1 MKKNIITLTLGLMTV
16 IGAGA
21 QERRNWNFTHGWS
34 DETLA
39 YIEQNITAGGDWTL
53 ESPGNYQIGD
63 REAGPLTVNIDGTA
77 WEIPETQG
85 LQFGATS
92 AKHIVIAYDN
102 QLGYHGKQ
110 FLWINGSKDQD
121 YFTIPKVA
129 GGDKIF
135 IVYESHKTTEE
146 RGVECTTEGIYVDGT
161 TDQTVSKTLAI
172 DTVVY
177 SVPEAYGSAGVD
189 VTFKAT
195 GGYHLYRVCVGQELY
210 DDEPV
215 VEKDKVAYIYDSGF
229 EGYDKAADMPL
240 DLITYELPNR
250 IENMELVEIDAAQA
264 GGSVTKDSLMAFE
277 AVVVSGAIR
286 KDNSMAQTVK
296 EAVAYVPMVNLSPEL
311 YETWGFAKA
320 VQTGMNTLYVDTTA
334 AKSPLFEPSSA
345 STRPYVDE
353 DGNFSMFISGDGAA
367 GYEAPQGSYF
377 ANDSVLAWAGST
389 PVIHVHNMERNAYIM
404 VPYTYPMGEPDE
416 SFIDILPNAI
426 KMVMQTKKA
435 VVKTAKPTVTTTLK
449 KLATEVKFDCST
461 PNTTYR
467 YTTDGSDPATNGTA
481 YTGPFLVTEGG
492 TIVKVVAQGDGY
504 LPSDVVSSD
513 PVEVKDQVATPVIS
527 VAQETGK
534 STVTIECATP
544 GTEIYYNF
552 SGVADQVSAELYLEP
567 IAITEHSTVYAFAI
581 DATGELIQSETAQE
595 AMLISGKE
603 VRKDILSHFDA
614 NEQEWNPNA
623 GSSRGYFYYTEG
635 YRYFTDEVI
644 GQETGKTPDGQRDT
658 VYNVYA
664 TVDSVLTHN
673 TGNGWEARTEGQG
686 IVWERTPSGHI
697 IADGSTYNPA
707 TVADDHGENTN
718 CCVSFDAVKQTA
730 DGRNEPYTASI
741 QSTVRFKGPF
751 DVITYIS
758 NKENSGKAAAELY
771 VSTDTL
777 QADSWQKV
785 GDLQMGDIKR
795 IWKRT
800 LLSYEGTD
808 EVFVKVAS
816 AGGMAAVFDIY
827 VKNHGELSEEYE
839 DMVSGISNAQPDG
852 EIVRTEIY
860 SLSGTRLPAMKRGI
874 NIVKEVYANGTVK
887 ARKVVVR

>member
-39 YIEQNITAGGDWTL
+39 NIEQNITSGGGWTL

-63 REAGPLTVNIDGTA
+63 REAGPLTVNVNGEE
-77 WEIPETQG
+77 WVIPETQG
-85 LQFGATS
+85 LLFGATS

-110 FLWINGSKDQD
+110 FLWINGDRDQE
-121 YFTIPKVA
+121 YFTIPGVA
-129 GGDKIF
+129 AGEKIF
-135 IVYESHKTTEE
+135 VVYESHNKEEE
-146 RGVECTTEGIYVDGT
+146 RGFKTTTDGVFIDGT
-161 TDQTVSKTLAI
+161 TDQTATSTISI
-172 DTVVY
+172 DTAVFCVQEY
-177 SVPEAYGSAGVD
+177 YGVESVD
-189 VTFKAT
+189 VTFQAT
-195 GGYHLYRVCVGQELY
+195 AGIHLYRICVGQELY

-264 GGSVTKDSLMAFE
+264 DGSVTKDSLMAFE
-277 AVVVSGAIR
+277 AVVVSGAMR

-311 YETWGFAKA
+311 YETWGYAKA
-320 VQTGMNTLYVDTTA
+320 VKTGMNTLYVDTTA
-334 AKSPLFEPSSA
+334 AKSTLFEPSSA

-367 GYEAPQGSYF
+367 GYDAPQGSYF

-481 YTGPFLVTEGG
+481 YTGPFLITEAG

-544 GTEIYYNF
+544 GAEIYYNF
-552 SGVADQVSAELYLEP
+552 SGVADPAAAELYLEP
-567 IAITEHSTVYAFAI
+567 ITMTQHSTVYAFA
-581 DATGELIQSETAQE
+581 TNYELVQSEVASCLVTVPGESVRIDTLAYMNSNDE
-595 AMLISGKE
+595 AYPTG
-603 VRKDILSHFDA
+603 DICKAFS
-614 NEQEWNPNA
+614 
-623 GSSRGYFYYTEG
+623 YYTKEQAVDG
-635 YRYFTDEVI
+635 A
-644 GQETGKTPDGQRDT
+644 GQPLYDDLGNPI
-658 VYNVYA
+658 YLPS
-664 TVDSVLTHN
+664 DSVFYLDF
-673 TGNGWEARTEGQG
+673 GNGWAVGSMGQRINNQTTAATAEVG
-686 IVWERTPSGHI
+686 TGVYGPLT
-697 IADGSTYNPA
+697 IADHGATDGAMSFLTTKSDTDPA
-707 TVADDHGENTN
+707 SAWL
-718 CCVSFDAVKQTA
+718 
-730 DGRNEPYTASI
+730 
-741 QSTVRFKGPF
+741 QSTVKLQAPF
-751 DVITYIS
+751 DVVVFMTGQGAYGDS
-758 NKENSGKAAAELY
+758 NSLELL
-771 VSTDTL
+771 VSP
-777 QADSWQKV
+777 DSTQWTSLGMFTTIEMKNIERKV
-785 GDLQMGDIKR
+785 M
-795 IWKRT
+795 
-800 LLSYEGTD
+800 SYEGSDNVYIKLRSVCD
-808 EVFVKVAS
+808 E
-816 AGGMAAVFDIY
+816 GMKSTAIRTMIFDLM
-827 VKNHGELSEEYE
+827 VLNHGELSEEYE

>member
-39 YIEQNITAGGDWTL
+39 NIEQNITAGGGWTL
-53 ESPGNYQIGD
+53 ESPGNYQIGN

-121 YFTIPKVA
+121 YFTTPKVA
-129 GGDKIF
+129 AGEKIF
-135 IVYESHKTTEE
+135 VVYESHNKEEE
-146 RGVECTTEGIYVDGT
+146 RGFKTTTDGVFIDGT
-161 TDQTVSKTLAI
+161 TDQTATSTISI
-172 DTVVY
+172 DTAVFCVQEY
-177 SVPEAYGSAGVD
+177 YGVESVD
-189 VTFKAT
+189 VTFQAT
-195 GGYHLYRVCVGQELY
+195 AGIHPYRICVGQELY

-264 GGSVTKDSLMAFE
+264 DGSVTKDSLMAFE
-277 AVVVSGAIR
+277 AVVVSGAMR

-311 YETWGFAKA
+311 YETWGYAKA
-320 VQTGMNTLYVDTTA
+320 VKTGMNTLYVDTTA
-334 AKSPLFEPSSA
+334 AKSTLFEPSSA

-367 GYEAPQGSYF
+367 GYDAPQGSYF

-481 YTGPFLVTEGG
+481 YTGPFLITEAG

-544 GTEIYYNF
+544 GAEIYYNF
-552 SGVADQVSAELYLEP
+552 SGVADPAAAELYLEP
-567 IAITEHSTVYAFAI
+567 ITMTQHSTVYAFA
-581 DATGELIQSETAQE
+581 TNYELVQSEVASCLVTVPGESVRIDTLAYMNSNDE
-595 AMLISGKE
+595 AYPTG
-603 VRKDILSHFDA
+603 DICKAFS
-614 NEQEWNPNA
+614 
-623 GSSRGYFYYTEG
+623 YYTTEQAVDG
-635 YRYFTDEVI
+635 A
-644 GQETGKTPDGQRDT
+644 GQPLYDDLGNPI
-658 VYNVYA
+658 YLPS
-664 TVDSVLTHN
+664 DSVFYLDF
-673 TGNGWEARTEGQG
+673 GNGWAVGSMGQRINNQTTAATAEVGTGVYGPLTMAPPTARCRSSQQNQ
-686 IVWERTPSGHI
+686 TP
-697 IADGSTYNPA
+697 TRPR
-707 TVADDHGENTN
+707 HG
-718 CCVSFDAVKQTA
+718 C
-730 DGRNEPYTASI
+730 
-741 QSTVRFKGPF
+741 
-751 DVITYIS
+751 
-758 NKENSGKAAAELY
+758 
-771 VSTDTL
+771 
-777 QADSWQKV
+777 
-785 GDLQMGDIKR
+785 
-795 IWKRT
+795 
-800 LLSYEGTD
+800 
-808 EVFVKVAS
+808 
-816 AGGMAAVFDIY
+816 
-827 VKNHGELSEEYE
+827 
-839 DMVSGISNAQPDG
+839 
-852 EIVRTEIY
+852 
-860 SLSGTRLPAMKRGI
+860 
-874 NIVKEVYANGTVK
+874 K
-887 ARKVVVR
+887 ARLSCRLRSTWLSS

>member
-1 MKKNIITLTLGLMTV
+1 MKRNIITLTLCLLTA
-16 IGAGA
+16 IGAWA
-21 QERRNWNFTHGWS
+21 QGSSNWNFTHGWS

-39 YIEQNITAGGDWTL
+39 NIEQNITSGGDWTL
-53 ESPGNYQIGD
+53 ESPGNYQIGN
-63 REAGPLTVNIDGTA
+63 REAGPLTVNVNGEE
-77 WEIPETQG
+77 WVIPETQG
-85 LQFGATS
+85 LLFGATS

-102 QLGYHGKQ
+102 QLGYNGKQ

-129 GGDKIF
+129 AGEKIF
-135 IVYESHKTTEE
+135 VVYESHNKEEE
-146 RGVECTTEGIYVDGT
+146 RGFKTTTDGVFIDGT
-161 TDQTVSKTLAI
+161 TDQTATSTIGI
-172 DTVVY
+172 DTAVFYVQEY
-177 SVPEAYGSAGVD
+177 YGVESVD
-189 VTFKAT
+189 VTFQAT
-195 GGYHLYRVCVGQELY
+195 AGIHLYRICVGQELY

-264 GGSVTKDSLMAFE
+264 DGSVTKDSLMAFE
-277 AVVVSGAIR
+277 AVVVSGAMR

-311 YETWGFAKA
+311 YETWGYAKA
-320 VQTGMNTLYVDTTA
+320 VKTGMNTLYVDTTA
-334 AKSPLFEPSSA
+334 AKSTLFEPSSA

-367 GYEAPQGSYF
+367 GYDAPQGSYF

-481 YTGPFLVTEGG
+481 YTGPFLITEAG

-544 GTEIYYNF
+544 GAEIYYNF
-552 SGVADQVSAELYLEP
+552 SGVADPAAAELYLEP
-567 IAITEHSTVYAFAI
+567 ITMTQHSTVYAFAI

-603 VRKDILSHFDA
+603 VRKDILSHFEA

-707 TVADDHGENTN
+707 TVVDDHGENTN

-758 NKENSGKAAAELY
+758 NKENSG
-771 VSTDTL
+771 
-777 QADSWQKV
+777 
-785 GDLQMGDIKR
+785 
-795 IWKRT
+795 
-800 LLSYEGTD
+800 
-808 EVFVKVAS
+808 
-816 AGGMAAVFDIY
+816 
-827 VKNHGELSEEYE
+827 
-839 DMVSGISNAQPDG
+839 
-852 EIVRTEIY
+852 
-860 SLSGTRLPAMKRGI
+860 
-874 NIVKEVYANGTVK
+874 
-887 ARKVVVR
+887 

>member
-39 YIEQNITAGGDWTL
+39 NIEQNITAGGGWTL
-53 ESPGNYQIGD
+53 ESPGNYQIGN

-129 GGDKIF
+129 AGEKIF
-135 IVYESHKTTEE
+135 VVYESHNKEEE
-146 RGVECTTEGIYVDGT
+146 RGFKTTTDGVFIDGT
-161 TDQTVSKTLAI
+161 TDQTATSTISI
-172 DTVVY
+172 DTAVFCVQEY
-177 SVPEAYGSAGVD
+177 YGVESVD
-189 VTFKAT
+189 VTFQAT
-195 GGYHLYRVCVGQELY
+195 AGIHLYRICVGQELY

-264 GGSVTKDSLMAFE
+264 DGSVTKDSLMAFE
-277 AVVVSGAIR
+277 AVVVSGAMR

-311 YETWGFAKA
+311 YETWGYAKA
-320 VQTGMNTLYVDTTA
+320 VKTGMNTLYVDTTA
-334 AKSPLFEPSSA
+334 AKSTLFEPSSA

-367 GYEAPQGSYF
+367 GYDAPQGSYF

-481 YTGPFLVTEGG
+481 YTGPFLITEAG

-544 GTEIYYNF
+544 GAEIYYNF
-552 SGVADQVSAELYLEP
+552 SGVADPAAAELYLEP
-567 IAITEHSTVYAFAI
+567 ITMTQHSTVYAFA
-581 DATGELIQSETAQE
+581 TNYELVQSEVASCLVTVPGESVRIDTLAYMNSNDE
-595 AMLISGKE
+595 AYPTG
-603 VRKDILSHFDA
+603 DICKAFS
-614 NEQEWNPNA
+614 
-623 GSSRGYFYYTEG
+623 YYTTEQAVDG
-635 YRYFTDEVI
+635 A
-644 GQETGKTPDGQRDT
+644 GQPLYDDLGNPI
-658 VYNVYA
+658 YLPS
-664 TVDSVLTHN
+664 DSVFYLDF
-673 TGNGWEARTEGQG
+673 GNGWAVGSMGQRINNQTTAATAEVG
-686 IVWERTPSGHI
+686 TGVYGPLT
-697 IADGSTYNPA
+697 IADHGATDGAMSFLTTKSDTDPA
-707 TVADDHGENTN
+707 SAWL
-718 CCVSFDAVKQTA
+718 
-730 DGRNEPYTASI
+730 
-741 QSTVRFKGPF
+741 QSTVKLQAPF
-751 DVITYIS
+751 DVVVLMTGQGAYGDS
-758 NKENSGKAAAELY
+758 NSLELL
-771 VSTDTL
+771 VSP
-777 QADSWQKV
+777 DSTQWTSLGMFTTIEMKNIERKV
-785 GDLQMGDIKR
+785 M
-795 IWKRT
+795 
-800 LLSYEGTD
+800 SYEGSDNVYIKLRSVCD
-808 EVFVKVAS
+808 E
-816 AGGMAAVFDIY
+816 GMKSTAIRTMIFDLM
-827 VKNHGELSEEYE
+827 VLNHGKLSEEYE

>member
-195 GGYHLYRVCVGQELY
+195 AGYHLYRVCVGQELY

-264 GGSVTKDSLMAFE
+264 DGSVTKDSLMAFE
-277 AVVVSGAIR
+277 AVVVSGAMR

-311 YETWGFAKA
+311 YETWGYAKA
-320 VQTGMNTLYVDTTA
+320 VKTGMNTLYVDTTA
-334 AKSPLFEPSSA
+334 AKSTLFEPSSA

-367 GYEAPQGSYF
+367 GYEAPQGSYL

-481 YTGPFLVTEGG
+481 YTGPFLVTEAG

-544 GTEIYYNF
+544 GAEIYYNF
-552 SGVADQVSAELYLEP
+552 SGVADPAAAELYLEP
-567 IAITEHSTVYAFAI
+567 ITMTQHSTVYAFA
-581 DATGELIQSETAQE
+581 TNYELVQSEVASCLVTVPGESVRIDTLAYMNSNDE
-595 AMLISGKE
+595 AYPTG
-603 VRKDILSHFDA
+603 DICKAFS
-614 NEQEWNPNA
+614 
-623 GSSRGYFYYTEG
+623 YYTTEQAVDG
-635 YRYFTDEVI
+635 A
-644 GQETGKTPDGQRDT
+644 GQPLYDDLGNPI
-658 VYNVYA
+658 YLPS
-664 TVDSVLTHN
+664 DSVFYLDF
-673 TGNGWEARTEGQG
+673 GNGWAVGSMGQRINNQTTAATAEVG
-686 IVWERTPSGHI
+686 TGVYGPLT
-697 IADGSTYNPA
+697 IADHGATDGAMSFLTTKSDTDPA
-707 TVADDHGENTN
+707 SAWL
-718 CCVSFDAVKQTA
+718 
-730 DGRNEPYTASI
+730 
-741 QSTVRFKGPF
+741 QSTVKLQAPF
-751 DVITYIS
+751 DVVVFMTGQGAYGDS
-758 NKENSGKAAAELY
+758 NTLELL
-771 VSTDTL
+771 VSP
-777 QADSWQKV
+777 DSTQWTSLGMFTTIEMKNIERKV
-785 GDLQMGDIKR
+785 M
-795 IWKRT
+795 
-800 LLSYEGTD
+800 SYEGSDNVYIKLRSVCD
-808 EVFVKVAS
+808 E
-816 AGGMAAVFDIY
+816 GMKSTAIRTMIFDLM
-827 VKNHGELSEEYE
+827 VLNHGELSEEYE

>member
-85 LQFGATS
+85 LIFGATD
-92 AKHIVIAYDN
+92 AKHIIVAYDN
-102 QLGYHGKQ
+102 QNGYHGKQ

-129 GGDKIF
+129 GGEKIF

-264 GGSVTKDSLMAFE
+264 GGNVTKDSLMAFE
-277 AVVVSGAIR
+277 AVVVSGAMR

-311 YETWGFAKA
+311 YETWGYAKA

-334 AKSPLFEPSSA
+334 AKSTLFEPSSA

-481 YTGPFLVTEGG
+481 YTGPFLVTEAG

-544 GTEIYYNF
+544 GAEIYYNF
-552 SGVADQVSAELYLEP
+552 SGVADPAAAELYLEP
-567 IAITEHSTVYAFAI
+567 ITMTQHSTVYAFA
-581 DATGELIQSETAQE
+581 TNYELVQSEVASCLVTVPGESVRIDTLAYMNSNDE
-595 AMLISGKE
+595 AYPTG
-603 VRKDILSHFDA
+603 DICKAFS
-614 NEQEWNPNA
+614 
-623 GSSRGYFYYTEG
+623 YYTTEQAVDG
-635 YRYFTDEVI
+635 A
-644 GQETGKTPDGQRDT
+644 GQPLYDDLGNPI
-658 VYNVYA
+658 YLPS
-664 TVDSVLTHN
+664 DSVFYQDF
-673 TGNGWEARTEGQG
+673 GNGWAVGSMGQRINNQTTAATAEIG
-686 IVWERTPSGHI
+686 TGVYGPLT
-697 IADGSTYNPA
+697 IADHGATDGAMSFLKTNSDTDPA
-707 TVADDHGENTN
+707 SAWL
-718 CCVSFDAVKQTA
+718 
-730 DGRNEPYTASI
+730 
-741 QSTVRFKGPF
+741 QSTVKLQAPF
-751 DVITYIS
+751 DVVVFMTGQGAYGDS
-758 NKENSGKAAAELY
+758 NSLELL
-771 VSTDTL
+771 VSP
-777 QADSWQKV
+777 DSMQWTSLGMFTTIEMKNIERKV
-785 GDLQMGDIKR
+785 M
-795 IWKRT
+795 
-800 LLSYEGTD
+800 SYEGSDNVYIKLRSVCD
-808 EVFVKVAS
+808 E
-816 AGGMAAVFDIY
+816 GMKSTAIRTMIFDLM
-827 VKNHGELSEEYE
+827 VLNHGELSEEYE
-839 DMVSGISNAQPDG
+839 DYADGIETVMPNHG
-852 EIVRTEIY
+852 EPVRTEVY
-860 SLSGTRLPAMKRGI
+860 SIGGTRLPNMQRGI
-874 NIVKEVYANGTVK
+874 NIVKEIYADGSVK
-887 ARKVVVR
+887 ARKVVVK

>member
-39 YIEQNITAGGDWTL
+39 NIEQNITSGGDWTL
-53 ESPGNYQIGD
+53 ESPGNYQIGN

-129 GGDKIF
+129 AGEKIF
-135 IVYESHKTTEE
+135 VVYESHNKEEE
-146 RGVECTTEGIYVDGT
+146 RGFKTTTDGVFIDGT
-161 TDQTVSKTLAI
+161 TDQTATSTISI
-172 DTVVY
+172 DTAVFCVQEY
-177 SVPEAYGSAGVD
+177 YGVESVD
-189 VTFKAT
+189 VTFQAT
-195 GGYHLYRVCVGQELY
+195 AGIHLYRICVGQELY

-264 GGSVTKDSLMAFE
+264 DRSVTKDSPMAFE
-277 AVVVSGAIR
+277 AVVVSGAMR

-311 YETWGFAKA
+311 YETWGYAKA
-320 VQTGMNTLYVDTTA
+320 VKTGMNTLYVDTTA
-334 AKSPLFEPSSA
+334 AKSTLFEPSSA

-367 GYEAPQGSYF
+367 GYDAPQGSYF

-461 PNTTYR
+461 PNTTYK

-481 YTGPFLVTEGG
+481 YTGPFLITEAG

-544 GTEIYYNF
+544 GAEIYYNF
-552 SGVADQVSAELYLEP
+552 SGVADPAAAELYLEP
-567 IAITEHSTVYAFAI
+567 ITMTQHSTVYAFA
-581 DATGELIQSETAQE
+581 TNYELVQSEVASCLVTVPGESVRIDTLAYMNSNDE
-595 AMLISGKE
+595 AYPTG
-603 VRKDILSHFDA
+603 DICKAFS
-614 NEQEWNPNA
+614 
-623 GSSRGYFYYTEG
+623 YYT
-635 YRYFTDEVI
+635 DEQAVDGA
-644 GQETGKTPDGQRDT
+644 GQPLYDDLGNPI
-658 VYNVYA
+658 YLPS
-664 TVDSVLTHN
+664 DSVFYLDF
-673 TGNGWEARTEGQG
+673 GNGWAVGSMGQRINNQTTAATAEVG
-686 IVWERTPSGHI
+686 TGVYGPLT
-697 IADGSTYNPA
+697 IADHGATDGAMSFLTTKSDTDPA
-707 TVADDHGENTN
+707 SAWL
-718 CCVSFDAVKQTA
+718 
-730 DGRNEPYTASI
+730 
-741 QSTVRFKGPF
+741 QSTVKLQAPF
-751 DVITYIS
+751 DVVVFMTGQGAYGDS
-758 NKENSGKAAAELY
+758 NSLELL
-771 VSTDTL
+771 VSP
-777 QADSWQKV
+777 DSTQWTSLGMFTTIEMKNIERKV
-785 GDLQMGDIKR
+785 M
-795 IWKRT
+795 
-800 LLSYEGTD
+800 SYEGSDYVYIKLRSVCD
-808 EVFVKVAS
+808 E
-816 AGGMAAVFDIY
+816 GMKSTAIRTMIFDLM
-827 VKNHGELSEEYE
+827 VLNHGKLSEEYE

>member
-85 LQFGATS
+85 LQFGATD
-92 AKHIVIAYDN
+92 AKHIIVAYDN
-102 QLGYHGKQ
+102 QNGYHGKQ

-146 RGVECTTEGIYVDGT
+146 RGVECTTEGIYVDGA

-264 GGSVTKDSLMAFE
+264 DGSVTKDSLMAFE
-277 AVVVSGAIR
+277 AVVVSGAMR
-286 KDNSMAQTVK
+286 KDNSMAQTMK

-311 YETWGFAKA
+311 YETWGYAMA

-334 AKSPLFEPSSA
+334 AKSTLFEPSSA

-404 VPYTYPMGEPDE
+404 VPYTYPMGEPNE

-481 YTGPFLVTEGG
+481 YTGPFLVTEAG

-552 SGVADQVSAELYLEP
+552 SGVADLAAAELYLEP
-567 IAITEHSTVYAFAI
+567 ITMTQHSTVYAFA
-581 DATGELIQSETAQE
+581 TNYELVQSEVASCLVTVPGESVRIDTLAYMNSNDE
-595 AMLISGKE
+595 AYPTG
-603 VRKDILSHFDA
+603 DICKAFS
-614 NEQEWNPNA
+614 
-623 GSSRGYFYYTEG
+623 YYTTEQAVDG
-635 YRYFTDEVI
+635 A
-644 GQETGKTPDGQRDT
+644 GQPLYDDLGNPI
-658 VYNVYA
+658 YLPS
-664 TVDSVLTHN
+664 DSVFYQDF
-673 TGNGWEARTEGQG
+673 GNGWAVGSMGQRINNQTTAATTEVGTG
-686 IVWERTPSGHI
+686 VYGPLT
-697 IADGSTYNPA
+697 IADHGATDGAMSFLKTNSDTDPA
-707 TVADDHGENTN
+707 SAWL
-718 CCVSFDAVKQTA
+718 
-730 DGRNEPYTASI
+730 
-741 QSTVRFKGPF
+741 QSTVKLQAPF
-751 DVITYIS
+751 DVVVFMTGQGAYGDS
-758 NKENSGKAAAELY
+758 NSLELL
-771 VSTDTL
+771 VSP
-777 QADSWQKV
+777 DSMLWTSLGMFTTIEMKNIERKV
-785 GDLQMGDIKR
+785 M
-795 IWKRT
+795 
-800 LLSYEGTD
+800 SYEGSDNVYIKLRSVCD
-808 EVFVKVAS
+808 E
-816 AGGMAAVFDIY
+816 GMKSTAIRTMIFDLM
-827 VKNHGELSEEYE
+827 VLNHGELSEEYE
-839 DMVSGISNAQPDG
+839 DYADGIETVMPNHG
-852 EIVRTEIY
+852 EPVRTEVY
-860 SLSGTRLPAMKRGI
+860 SIGGTRLPNMQRGI
-874 NIVKEVYANGTVK
+874 NIVKEIYADGSVK
-887 ARKVVVR
+887 ARKVVVK

>member
-39 YIEQNITAGGDWTL
+39 NIEQNITAGGGWTL
-53 ESPGNYQIGD
+53 ESPGNYQIGN

-129 GGDKIF
+129 AGEKIF
-135 IVYESHKTTEE
+135 VVYESHNKEEE
-146 RGVECTTEGIYVDGT
+146 RGFKTTTDGVFIDGT
-161 TDQTVSKTLAI
+161 TDQTATSTISI
-172 DTVVY
+172 DTAVFCVQEY
-177 SVPEAYGSAGVD
+177 YGVESVD
-189 VTFKAT
+189 VTFQAT
-195 GGYHLYRVCVGQELY
+195 AGIHLYRICVGQELY

-215 VEKDKVAYIYDSGF
+215 VEKYKVAYIYDSGF

-264 GGSVTKDSLMAFE
+264 DGSVTKDSLMAFE
-277 AVVVSGAIR
+277 AVVVSGAMR

-311 YETWGFAKA
+311 YETWGYAKA
-320 VQTGMNTLYVDTTA
+320 VKTGMNTLYVDTTA
-334 AKSPLFEPSSA
+334 AKSTLFEPSSA

-367 GYEAPQGSYF
+367 GYDAPQGSYF

-461 PNTTYR
+461 PNTTYK

-481 YTGPFLVTEGG
+481 YTGPFLITKAG

-544 GTEIYYNF
+544 GAEIYYNF
-552 SGVADQVSAELYLEP
+552 SGVADPAAAELYLEP
-567 IAITEHSTVYAFAI
+567 ITMTQHSTVYAFA
-581 DATGELIQSETAQE
+581 TNYELVQSEVASCLVTVPGESVRIDTLAYMNSNDE
-595 AMLISGKE
+595 AYPTG
-603 VRKDILSHFDA
+603 DICKAFS
-614 NEQEWNPNA
+614 
-623 GSSRGYFYYTEG
+623 YYTTEQAVDG
-635 YRYFTDEVI
+635 A
-644 GQETGKTPDGQRDT
+644 GQPLYDDLGNPI
-658 VYNVYA
+658 YLPS
-664 TVDSVLTHN
+664 DSVFYLDF
-673 TGNGWEARTEGQG
+673 GNGWAVGSMGQRINNQTTAATAEVG
-686 IVWERTPSGHI
+686 TGVYGPLT
-697 IADGSTYNPA
+697 IADHGATDGAMSFLTTKSDTDPA
-707 TVADDHGENTN
+707 SAWL
-718 CCVSFDAVKQTA
+718 
-730 DGRNEPYTASI
+730 
-741 QSTVRFKGPF
+741 QSTVKLQAPF
-751 DVITYIS
+751 DVVVFMTGQGAYGDS
-758 NKENSGKAAAELY
+758 NSLELL
-771 VSTDTL
+771 VSP
-777 QADSWQKV
+777 DSTQWTSLGMFTTIEMKNIERKV
-785 GDLQMGDIKR
+785 M
-795 IWKRT
+795 
-800 LLSYEGTD
+800 SYEGSDNVYIKLRSVCD
-808 EVFVKVAS
+808 E
-816 AGGMAAVFDIY
+816 GMKSTAIRTMIFDLM
-827 VKNHGELSEEYE
+827 VLNHGKLSEEYE

>member
-39 YIEQNITAGGDWTL
+39 NIEQNITSGGDWTL
-53 ESPGNYQIGD
+53 ESPGNYQIGN

-85 LQFGATS
+85 LLFGATS

-129 GGDKIF
+129 AGEKIF
-135 IVYESHKTTEE
+135 VVYESHNKEEE
-146 RGVECTTEGIYVDGT
+146 RGFKATTDGVFIDGT
-161 TDQTVSKTLAI
+161 TDQTATSTISI
-172 DTVVY
+172 DTAVFCVQEY
-177 SVPEAYGSAGVD
+177 YGVESVD
-189 VTFKAT
+189 VTFQAT
-195 GGYHLYRVCVGQELY
+195 AGIHLYRICVGQELY

-264 GGSVTKDSLMAFE
+264 DGSVTKDSLMAFE
-277 AVVVSGAIR
+277 AVVVSGAMR

-311 YETWGFAKA
+311 YETWGYAKA
-320 VQTGMNTLYVDTTA
+320 VKTGMNTLYVDTTA
-334 AKSPLFEPSSA
+334 AKSTLFEPSSA

-367 GYEAPQGSYF
+367 GYDAPQGSYF

-481 YTGPFLVTEGG
+481 YTGPFLITEAG

-544 GTEIYYNF
+544 GAEIYYNF
-552 SGVADQVSAELYLEP
+552 SGVADPAAAELYLEP
-567 IAITEHSTVYAFAI
+567 ITMTQHSTVYAFA
-581 DATGELIQSETAQE
+581 TNYELVQSEVASCLVTVPGESVRIDTLAYMNSNDE
-595 AMLISGKE
+595 AYPTG
-603 VRKDILSHFDA
+603 DICKAFS
-614 NEQEWNPNA
+614 
-623 GSSRGYFYYTEG
+623 YYTTEQAVDG
-635 YRYFTDEVI
+635 A
-644 GQETGKTPDGQRDT
+644 GQPLYDDLGNPI
-658 VYNVYA
+658 YLPS
-664 TVDSVLTHN
+664 DSVFYLDF
-673 TGNGWEARTEGQG
+673 GNGWAVGSMGQRINNQTTAATAEVG
-686 IVWERTPSGHI
+686 TGVYGPLT
-697 IADGSTYNPA
+697 IADHGATDGAMSFLTTKSDTDPA
-707 TVADDHGENTN
+707 SAWL
-718 CCVSFDAVKQTA
+718 
-730 DGRNEPYTASI
+730 
-741 QSTVRFKGPF
+741 QSTVKLQAPF
-751 DVITYIS
+751 DVVVFMTGQGAYGDS
-758 NKENSGKAAAELY
+758 NSLELL
-771 VSTDTL
+771 VSP
-777 QADSWQKV
+777 DSTQWTSLGMFTTIEMKNIERKV
-785 GDLQMGDIKR
+785 M
-795 IWKRT
+795 
-800 LLSYEGTD
+800 SYEGSDNVYIKLRSVCD
-808 EVFVKVAS
+808 E
-816 AGGMAAVFDIY
+816 GMKSTAIRTMIFDLM
-827 VKNHGELSEEYE
+827 VLNHGKLSEEYE

>member
-1 MKKNIITLTLGLMTV
+1 MKRNIITLTLCLLTS
-16 IGAGA
+16 IGAWA
-21 QERRNWNFTHGWS
+21 QGSSNWNFTHGWS

-39 YIEQNITAGGDWTL
+39 NIEQNITAGGGWTL
-53 ESPGNYQIGD
+53 ESPGKYQIGD
-63 REAGPLTVNIDGTA
+63 REAGPLTVNVNGEE
-77 WEIPETQG
+77 WVIPETQG
-85 LQFGATS
+85 LLFGATS

-110 FLWINGSKDQD
+110 FLWINGDRDQE
-121 YFTIPKVA
+121 YFTIPGVA
-129 GGDKIF
+129 AGEKIF
-135 IVYESHKTTEE
+135 VVYESHNKEEE
-146 RGVECTTEGIYVDGT
+146 RGFKTTTDGVFIDGT
-161 TDQTVSKTLAI
+161 TDQTATSTISI
-172 DTVVY
+172 DTAVFCVQEY
-177 SVPEAYGSAGVD
+177 YGVESVD
-189 VTFKAT
+189 VTFQAT
-195 GGYHLYRVCVGQELY
+195 AGIHLYRICVGQELY

-264 GGSVTKDSLMAFE
+264 DGSVTKDSLMAFE
-277 AVVVSGAIR
+277 AVVVSGAMR

-311 YETWGFAKA
+311 YETWGYAKA
-320 VQTGMNTLYVDTTA
+320 VKTGMNTLYVDTTA
-334 AKSPLFEPSSA
+334 AKSTLFEPSSA

-367 GYEAPQGSYF
+367 GYDAPQGSYF

-481 YTGPFLVTEGG
+481 YTGPFLITEAG

-534 STVTIECATP
+534 STVTIECATT
-544 GTEIYYNF
+544 GAEIYYNF
-552 SGVADQVSAELYLEP
+552 SGVADPAAAELYLEP
-567 IAITEHSTVYAFAI
+567 ITMTQHSTVYAFAI

-664 TVDSVLTHN
+664 TVDSVL
-673 TGNGWEARTEGQG
+673 
-686 IVWERTPSGHI
+686 
-697 IADGSTYNPA
+697 
-707 TVADDHGENTN
+707 
-718 CCVSFDAVKQTA
+718 
-730 DGRNEPYTASI
+730 
-741 QSTVRFKGPF
+741 
-751 DVITYIS
+751 
-758 NKENSGKAAAELY
+758 
-771 VSTDTL
+771 
-777 QADSWQKV
+777 
-785 GDLQMGDIKR
+785 
-795 IWKRT
+795 
-800 LLSYEGTD
+800 
-808 EVFVKVAS
+808 
-816 AGGMAAVFDIY
+816 
-827 VKNHGELSEEYE
+827 
-839 DMVSGISNAQPDG
+839 
-852 EIVRTEIY
+852 
-860 SLSGTRLPAMKRGI
+860 
-874 NIVKEVYANGTVK
+874 
-887 ARKVVVR
+887 

>member
-39 YIEQNITAGGDWTL
+39 NIEQNITSGGDWTL
-53 ESPGNYQIGD
+53 ESPGNYQIGN

-129 GGDKIF
+129 AGEKIF
-135 IVYESHKTTEE
+135 VVYESHNKEEE
-146 RGVECTTEGIYVDGT
+146 RGFKTTTDGVFIDGT
-161 TDQTVSKTLAI
+161 TDQTATSTISI
-172 DTVVY
+172 DTAVFCVQEY
-177 SVPEAYGSAGVD
+177 YGVESVD
-189 VTFKAT
+189 VTFQAT
-195 GGYHLYRVCVGQELY
+195 AGIHLYRICVGQELY

-264 GGSVTKDSLMAFE
+264 DGSVTKDSLMAFE
-277 AVVVSGAIR
+277 AVVVSGAMR

-311 YETWGFAKA
+311 YDTWGYAMA

-334 AKSPLFEPSSA
+334 AKSTLFEPSSA

-367 GYEAPQGSYF
+367 GYDAPQGSYF

-435 VVKTAKPTVTTTLK
+435 VVKTAKPTVTTTMK

-481 YTGPFLVTEGG
+481 YTGPFLVTEAG

-544 GTEIYYNF
+544 GAEIYYNF
-552 SGVADQVSAELYLEP
+552 SGVADPAAAVLYLEP
-567 IAITEHSTVYAFAI
+567 ITMTQHSTVYAFA
-581 DATGELIQSETAQE
+581 TNYELVQSEVASCLVTVPGESVRIDTLAYMNSNDE
-595 AMLISGKE
+595 AYPTG
-603 VRKDILSHFDA
+603 DICKAFS
-614 NEQEWNPNA
+614 
-623 GSSRGYFYYTEG
+623 YYTTEQAVDG
-635 YRYFTDEVI
+635 A
-644 GQETGKTPDGQRDT
+644 GQPLYDDLGNPI
-658 VYNVYA
+658 YLPS
-664 TVDSVLTHN
+664 DSVFYQDF
-673 TGNGWEARTEGQG
+673 GNGWAVGSMGQRINNQTTAATAEVG
-686 IVWERTPSGHI
+686 TGVYGPLT
-697 IADGSTYNPA
+697 IADHGATDGAMSFLKTNSDTDPA
-707 TVADDHGENTN
+707 SAWL
-718 CCVSFDAVKQTA
+718 
-730 DGRNEPYTASI
+730 
-741 QSTVRFKGPF
+741 QSTVKLQAPF
-751 DVITYIS
+751 DVVVFMTGQGAYGDS
-758 NKENSGKAAAELY
+758 NSLELL
-771 VSTDTL
+771 VSP
-777 QADSWQKV
+777 DSMQWTSLGMFTTIEMKNIERKV
-785 GDLQMGDIKR
+785 M
-795 IWKRT
+795 
-800 LLSYEGTD
+800 SYEGSDNVYIKLRSVCD
-808 EVFVKVAS
+808 E
-816 AGGMAAVFDIY
+816 GMKSTAIRTMIFDLM
-827 VKNHGELSEEYE
+827 VLNHGKLSEEYE

-887 ARKVVVR
+887 AHKVVVR

>member
-39 YIEQNITAGGDWTL
+39 NIEQNITAGGGWTL
-53 ESPGNYQIGD
+53 ESPGNYQIGN

-129 GGDKIF
+129 AGEKIF
-135 IVYESHKTTEE
+135 VVYESHNKEEE
-146 RGVECTTEGIYVDGT
+146 RGFKTTTDGVFIDGT
-161 TDQTVSKTLAI
+161 TDQTATSTISI
-172 DTVVY
+172 DTAVFCVQEY
-177 SVPEAYGSAGVD
+177 YGVESVD
-189 VTFKAT
+189 VTFQAT
-195 GGYHLYRVCVGQELY
+195 AGIHLYRICVGQELY

-264 GGSVTKDSLMAFE
+264 DGSVTKDSLMAFE
-277 AVVVSGAIR
+277 AVVVSGAMR

-311 YETWGFAKA
+311 YETWGYAKA
-320 VQTGMNTLYVDTTA
+320 VKTGMNTLYVDTTA
-334 AKSPLFEPSSA
+334 AKSTLFEPSSA

-367 GYEAPQGSYF
+367 GYDAPQGSYF

-481 YTGPFLVTEGG
+481 YTGPFLITEAG

-544 GTEIYYNF
+544 GAEIYYNF
-552 SGVADQVSAELYLEP
+552 SGVADPAAAELYLEP
-567 IAITEHSTVYAFAI
+567 ITMTQHSTVYAFA
-581 DATGELIQSETAQE
+581 TNYELVQSEVASCLVTVPGESVRIDTLAYMNSNDE
-595 AMLISGKE
+595 AYPTG
-603 VRKDILSHFDA
+603 DICKAFS
-614 NEQEWNPNA
+614 
-623 GSSRGYFYYTEG
+623 YYTTEQAVDG
-635 YRYFTDEVI
+635 A
-644 GQETGKTPDGQRDT
+644 GQPLYDDLGNPI
-658 VYNVYA
+658 YLPS
-664 TVDSVLTHN
+664 DSVFYLDF
-673 TGNGWEARTEGQG
+673 GNGWAVGSMGQRINNQTTAATTEVGTG
-686 IVWERTPSGHI
+686 VYGPLT
-697 IADGSTYNPA
+697 IADHGATDGAMSFLTTKSDTDPA
-707 TVADDHGENTN
+707 SAWL
-718 CCVSFDAVKQTA
+718 
-730 DGRNEPYTASI
+730 
-741 QSTVRFKGPF
+741 QSTVKLQAPF
-751 DVITYIS
+751 DVVVFMTGQGAYGDS
-758 NKENSGKAAAELY
+758 NSLELL
-771 VSTDTL
+771 VSP
-777 QADSWQKV
+777 DSTQWTSLGMFTTIEMKNIERKV
-785 GDLQMGDIKR
+785 M
-795 IWKRT
+795 
-800 LLSYEGTD
+800 SYEGSDNVYIKLRSVCD
-808 EVFVKVAS
+808 E
-816 AGGMAAVFDIY
+816 GMKSTAIRTMIFDLM
-827 VKNHGELSEEYE
+827 VLNHGKLSEEYE

>member
-85 LQFGATS
+85 LIFGATD
-92 AKHIVIAYDN
+92 AKHIIVAYDN
-102 QLGYHGKQ
+102 QNGYHGKQ

-277 AVVVSGAIR
+277 AVVVSGAMR

-311 YETWGFAKA
+311 YDTWGFAKA

-334 AKSPLFEPSSA
+334 AKSTLFEPSSA

-353 DGNFSMFISGDGAA
+353 DGNFSMFISGDGAD

-481 YTGPFLVTEGG
+481 YTGPFLVTEAG

-544 GTEIYYNF
+544 GAEIYYNF
-552 SGVADQVSAELYLEP
+552 SGVADPAAAELYLEP
-567 IAITEHSTVYAFAI
+567 ITMTQHSTVYAFA
-581 DATGELIQSETAQE
+581 TNYELVQSEVASCLVTVPGESVRIDTLAYMNSNDE
-595 AMLISGKE
+595 AYPTG
-603 VRKDILSHFDA
+603 DICKAFS
-614 NEQEWNPNA
+614 
-623 GSSRGYFYYTEG
+623 YYTTEQAVDG
-635 YRYFTDEVI
+635 A
-644 GQETGKTPDGQRDT
+644 GQPLYDDLGNPI
-658 VYNVYA
+658 YLPS
-664 TVDSVLTHN
+664 DSVFYKDF
-673 TGNGWEARTEGQG
+673 GNGWAVGSMGQRINNQTTAATAEVG
-686 IVWERTPSGHI
+686 TGVYGPLT
-697 IADGSTYNPA
+697 IADHGATDGAMSFLKTNSDTDPA
-707 TVADDHGENTN
+707 SAWL
-718 CCVSFDAVKQTA
+718 
-730 DGRNEPYTASI
+730 
-741 QSTVRFKGPF
+741 QSTVKLQAPF
-751 DVITYIS
+751 DVVVFMTGQGAYGDS
-758 NKENSGKAAAELY
+758 NSLELL
-771 VSTDTL
+771 VSP
-777 QADSWQKV
+777 DSMQWTSLGMFTTIEMKNIERKV
-785 GDLQMGDIKR
+785 M
-795 IWKRT
+795 
-800 LLSYEGTD
+800 SYEGSDNVYIKLRSVCD
-808 EVFVKVAS
+808 E
-816 AGGMAAVFDIY
+816 GMKSTAIRTMIFDLM
-827 VKNHGELSEEYE
+827 VLNHGELSEEYE
-839 DMVSGISNAQPDG
+839 DYADGIETVMPNHG
-852 EIVRTEIY
+852 EPVRTEVY
-860 SLSGTRLPAMKRGI
+860 SIGGTRLPNMQRGI
-874 NIVKEVYANGTVK
+874 NIVKEIYADGSVK
-887 ARKVVVR
+887 ARKVVVK

>member
-39 YIEQNITAGGDWTL
+39 NIEQNITSGGDWTL
-53 ESPGNYQIGD
+53 ESPGNYQIGN

-129 GGDKIF
+129 AGEKIF
-135 IVYESHKTTEE
+135 VVYESHNKEEE
-146 RGVECTTEGIYVDGT
+146 RGFKTTTDGVFIDGT
-161 TDQTVSKTLAI
+161 TDQTATSTISI
-172 DTVVY
+172 DTAVFCVQEY
-177 SVPEAYGSAGVD
+177 YGVESVD
-189 VTFKAT
+189 VTFQAT
-195 GGYHLYRVCVGQELY
+195 AGIHLYRICVGQELY

-264 GGSVTKDSLMAFE
+264 DGSVTKDSLMAFE
-277 AVVVSGAIR
+277 AVVVSGAMR

-311 YETWGFAKA
+311 YETWGYAKA
-320 VQTGMNTLYVDTTA
+320 VKTGMNTLYVDTTA
-334 AKSPLFEPSSA
+334 AKSTLFEPSSA

-367 GYEAPQGSYF
+367 GYDAPQGSYF

-481 YTGPFLVTEGG
+481 YTGPFLITEAG

-544 GTEIYYNF
+544 GAEIYYNF
-552 SGVADQVSAELYLEP
+552 SGVADPAAAELYLEP
-567 IAITEHSTVYAFAI
+567 ITMTQHSTVYAFA
-581 DATGELIQSETAQE
+581 TNYELVQSEVASCLVTVPGESVRIDTLAYMNSNDE
-595 AMLISGKE
+595 AYPTG
-603 VRKDILSHFDA
+603 DICKAFS
-614 NEQEWNPNA
+614 
-623 GSSRGYFYYTEG
+623 YYTTEQAVDG
-635 YRYFTDEVI
+635 A
-644 GQETGKTPDGQRDT
+644 GQPLYDDLGNPI
-658 VYNVYA
+658 YLPS
-664 TVDSVLTHN
+664 DSVFYLDF
-673 TGNGWEARTEGQG
+673 GNGWAVGSMGQRINNQTTAATAEVG
-686 IVWERTPSGHI
+686 TGVYGPLT
-697 IADGSTYNPA
+697 IADHGATDGAMSFLTTKSDTDPA
-707 TVADDHGENTN
+707 SAWL
-718 CCVSFDAVKQTA
+718 
-730 DGRNEPYTASI
+730 
-741 QSTVRFKGPF
+741 QSTVKLQATF
-751 DVITYIS
+751 DVVVFMTGQGAYGDS
-758 NKENSGKAAAELY
+758 NSLELL
-771 VSTDTL
+771 VSP
-777 QADSWQKV
+777 DSTQWTSLGMFTTIEMKNIERKV
-785 GDLQMGDIKR
+785 M
-795 IWKRT
+795 
-800 LLSYEGTD
+800 SYEDSDNVYIKLRSVCD
-808 EVFVKVAS
+808 E
-816 AGGMAAVFDIY
+816 GMKSTVIRTMIFDLM
-827 VKNHGELSEEYE
+827 VLNHGKLSEEYE

>member
-39 YIEQNITAGGDWTL
+39 NIEQNITSGGDWTL
-53 ESPGNYQIGD
+53 ESPGNYQIGN

-129 GGDKIF
+129 AGEKIF
-135 IVYESHKTTEE
+135 VVYESHNKEEE
-146 RGVECTTEGIYVDGT
+146 RGFKTTTDGVFIDGT
-161 TDQTVSKTLAI
+161 TDQTATSTISI
-172 DTVVY
+172 DTAVFCVQEY
-177 SVPEAYGSAGVD
+177 YGVESVD
-189 VTFKAT
+189 VTFQAT
-195 GGYHLYRVCVGQELY
+195 AGIHLYRICVGQELY

-264 GGSVTKDSLMAFE
+264 DGSVTKDSLMAFE
-277 AVVVSGAIR
+277 AVVVSGAMR

-311 YETWGFAKA
+311 YETWGYAKA
-320 VQTGMNTLYVDTTA
+320 VKIGMNTLYVDTTA
-334 AKSPLFEPSSA
+334 AKSTLFEPSSA

-377 ANDSVLAWAGST
+377 ANDSVLAWASST

-481 YTGPFLVTEGG
+481 YTGPFLITEAG

-544 GTEIYYNF
+544 GAEIYYNF
-552 SGVADQVSAELYLEP
+552 SGVADPAAAELYLEP
-567 IAITEHSTVYAFAI
+567 ITMTQHSTVYAFA
-581 DATGELIQSETAQE
+581 TNYELVQSEVASCLVTVPGESVRIDTLAYMNSNDE
-595 AMLISGKE
+595 AYPTG
-603 VRKDILSHFDA
+603 DICKAFS
-614 NEQEWNPNA
+614 
-623 GSSRGYFYYTEG
+623 YYTTEQAVDG
-635 YRYFTDEVI
+635 A
-644 GQETGKTPDGQRDT
+644 GQPLYDDLGNPI
-658 VYNVYA
+658 YLPS
-664 TVDSVLTHN
+664 DSVFYLDF
-673 TGNGWEARTEGQG
+673 GNGWAVGSMGQRINNQTTAATAEVG
-686 IVWERTPSGHI
+686 TGVYGPLT
-697 IADGSTYNPA
+697 IADHGATDGAMSFLTTKSDTDPA
-707 TVADDHGENTN
+707 SAWL
-718 CCVSFDAVKQTA
+718 
-730 DGRNEPYTASI
+730 
-741 QSTVRFKGPF
+741 QSTVKLQAPF
-751 DVITYIS
+751 DVVVFMTGQGAYGDS
-758 NKENSGKAAAELY
+758 NSLELL
-771 VSTDTL
+771 VSP
-777 QADSWQKV
+777 DSTQWTSLGMFTTIEMKNIERKV
-785 GDLQMGDIKR
+785 M
-795 IWKRT
+795 
-800 LLSYEGTD
+800 SYEDSDNVYIKLRSVCD
-808 EVFVKVAS
+808 E
-816 AGGMAAVFDIY
+816 GMKSTAIRTMIFDLM
-827 VKNHGELSEEYE
+827 VLNHGKLSEEYE

>member
-85 LQFGATS
+85 LQFGATD
-92 AKHIVIAYDN
+92 AKHIIVAYDN
-102 QLGYHGKQ
+102 QNGYHGKQ

-146 RGVECTTEGIYVDGT
+146 RGVECTTEGIYVDGA

-264 GGSVTKDSLMAFE
+264 DGSVTKDSLMAFE
-277 AVVVSGAIR
+277 AVVVSGAMR
-286 KDNSMAQTVK
+286 KDNSMAQTMK

-311 YETWGFAKA
+311 YETWGYAMA

-334 AKSPLFEPSSA
+334 AKSTLFEPSSA

-481 YTGPFLVTEGG
+481 YTGPFLVTEAG

-707 TVADDHGENTN
+707 TVADDHCENTN

-771 VSTDTL
+771 VATDTL

>member
-1 MKKNIITLTLGLMTV
+1 MKRNIITLTLGLMTV

-39 YIEQNITAGGDWTL
+39 NIEQNITSGGDWTL
-53 ESPGNYQIGD
+53 ESPGNYQIGN

-92 AKHIVIAYDN
+92 AKHIIIAYDN

-129 GGDKIF
+129 AGEKIF
-135 IVYESHKTTEE
+135 VVYESHNKEEE
-146 RGVECTTEGIYVDGT
+146 RGFKTTTDGVFIDGT
-161 TDQTVSKTLAI
+161 TDQTATSTIGI
-172 DTVVY
+172 DTAVFYVQEY
-177 SVPEAYGSAGVD
+177 YGVESVD
-189 VTFKAT
+189 VTFQAT
-195 GGYHLYRVCVGQELY
+195 AGIHLYRICVGQELY

-264 GGSVTKDSLMAFE
+264 DGSVTKDSLMAFE
-277 AVVVSGAIR
+277 AVVVSGAMR

-311 YETWGFAKA
+311 YETWGYAKA
-320 VQTGMNTLYVDTTA
+320 VKTGMNTLYVDTTA
-334 AKSPLFEPSSA
+334 AKSTLFEPSSA

-367 GYEAPQGSYF
+367 GYDAPQGSYF

-481 YTGPFLVTEGG
+481 YTGPFLITEAG

-544 GTEIYYNF
+544 GAEIYYNF
-552 SGVADQVSAELYLEP
+552 SGVADPAAAELYLEP
-567 IAITEHSTVYAFAI
+567 ITMTQHSTVYAFA
-581 DATGELIQSETAQE
+581 TNYELVQSEVASCLVTVPGESVRIDTLAYMNSNDE
-595 AMLISGKE
+595 AYPTG
-603 VRKDILSHFDA
+603 DICKAFS
-614 NEQEWNPNA
+614 
-623 GSSRGYFYYTEG
+623 YYTKEQAVDG
-635 YRYFTDEVI
+635 A
-644 GQETGKTPDGQRDT
+644 GQPLYDDLGNPI
-658 VYNVYA
+658 YLPS
-664 TVDSVLTHN
+664 DSVFYLDF
-673 TGNGWEARTEGQG
+673 GNGWAVGSMGQRINNQTTAATAEVG
-686 IVWERTPSGHI
+686 TGVYGPLT
-697 IADGSTYNPA
+697 IADHGATDGAMSFLTTKSDTDPA
-707 TVADDHGENTN
+707 SAWL
-718 CCVSFDAVKQTA
+718 
-730 DGRNEPYTASI
+730 
-741 QSTVRFKGPF
+741 QSTVKLQAPF
-751 DVITYIS
+751 DVVVFMTGQGAYGDS
-758 NKENSGKAAAELY
+758 NSLELL
-771 VSTDTL
+771 VSP
-777 QADSWQKV
+777 DSTQWTSLGMFTTIEMKNIERKV
-785 GDLQMGDIKR
+785 M
-795 IWKRT
+795 
-800 LLSYEGTD
+800 SYEGSDNVYIKLRSVCD
-808 EVFVKVAS
+808 E
-816 AGGMAAVFDIY
+816 GMKSTAIRTMIFDLM
-827 VKNHGELSEEYE
+827 VLNHGELSEEYE

>member
-39 YIEQNITAGGDWTL
+39 NIEQNITAGGDWTL
-53 ESPGNYQIGD
+53 ESPGNYQIGN

-129 GGDKIF
+129 GGEKIF
-135 IVYESHKTTEE
+135 VVYESHNKEEE
-146 RGVECTTEGIYVDGT
+146 RGFKTTTDGVFIDGT
-161 TDQTVSKTLAI
+161 TDQTATSTISI
-172 DTVVY
+172 DTAVFCVQEY
-177 SVPEAYGSAGVD
+177 YGVESVD
-189 VTFKAT
+189 VTFQAT
-195 GGYHLYRVCVGQELY
+195 AGIHLYRICVGQELF

-277 AVVVSGAIR
+277 AVVVSGAMR

-320 VQTGMNTLYVDTTA
+320 VKTGMNTLYVDTTA
-334 AKSPLFEPSSA
+334 AKSTLFEPSSA

-481 YTGPFLVTEGG
+481 YTGPFLVTEAG

-544 GTEIYYNF
+544 GAEIYYNF
-552 SGVADQVSAELYLEP
+552 SGVADPAAAELYLEP
-567 IAITEHSTVYAFAI
+567 ITMTQHSTVYAFA
-581 DATGELIQSETAQE
+581 TNYELVQSEVASCLVTVPGESVRIDTLAYMNSNDE
-595 AMLISGKE
+595 AYPTG
-603 VRKDILSHFDA
+603 DICKAFS
-614 NEQEWNPNA
+614 
-623 GSSRGYFYYTEG
+623 YYTTEQAVDG
-635 YRYFTDEVI
+635 A
-644 GQETGKTPDGQRDT
+644 GQPLYDDLGNPI
-658 VYNVYA
+658 YLPS
-664 TVDSVLTHN
+664 DSVFYLDF
-673 TGNGWEARTEGQG
+673 GNGWAVGSMGQRINNQTTAATAEVG
-686 IVWERTPSGHI
+686 TGVYGPLT
-697 IADGSTYNPA
+697 IADHGATDGAMSFLTTKSDTDPA
-707 TVADDHGENTN
+707 SAWL
-718 CCVSFDAVKQTA
+718 
-730 DGRNEPYTASI
+730 
-741 QSTVRFKGPF
+741 QSTVKLQAPF
-751 DVITYIS
+751 DVVVFMTGQGAYGDS
-758 NKENSGKAAAELY
+758 NTLELL
-771 VSTDTL
+771 VSP
-777 QADSWQKV
+777 DSTQWTSLGMFTTIEMKNIERKV
-785 GDLQMGDIKR
+785 M
-795 IWKRT
+795 
-800 LLSYEGTD
+800 SYEGSDNVYIKLRSVCD
-808 EVFVKVAS
+808 E
-816 AGGMAAVFDIY
+816 GMKSTAIRTMIFDLM
-827 VKNHGELSEEYE
+827 VLNHGKLSEEYE
-839 DMVSGISNAQPDG
+839 DYADGIETVTPNHG
-852 EIVRTEIY
+852 EPVRTEVY
-860 SLSGTRLPAMKRGI
+860 SIGGTRLPNMQRGI

>member
-39 YIEQNITAGGDWTL
+39 NIEQNITSGGDWTL
-53 ESPGNYQIGD
+53 ESPGNYQIGN

-129 GGDKIF
+129 AGEKIF
-135 IVYESHKTTEE
+135 VVYESHNKEEE
-146 RGVECTTEGIYVDGT
+146 RGFKTTTDGVFIDGT
-161 TDQTVSKTLAI
+161 TDQTATSTISI
-172 DTVVY
+172 DTAVFCVQEY
-177 SVPEAYGSAGVD
+177 YGVESVD
-189 VTFKAT
+189 VTFQAT
-195 GGYHLYRVCVGQELY
+195 AGIHLYRICVGQELY

-264 GGSVTKDSLMAFE
+264 DGSVTKDSLMAFE
-277 AVVVSGAIR
+277 AVVVSGAMR

-311 YETWGFAKA
+311 YETWGYAKA
-320 VQTGMNTLYVDTTA
+320 VKTGMNTLYVDTTA
-334 AKSPLFEPSSA
+334 AKSTLFEPSSA

-367 GYEAPQGSYF
+367 GYDAPQGSYF

-481 YTGPFLVTEGG
+481 YTGPFLITEAG

-544 GTEIYYNF
+544 GAEIYYNF
-552 SGVADQVSAELYLEP
+552 SGVADPAAAELYLEP
-567 IAITEHSTVYAFAI
+567 ITMTQHSTVYAFA
-581 DATGELIQSETAQE
+581 TNYELVQSEVASCLVTVPGESVRIDTLAYMNSNDE
-595 AMLISGKE
+595 AYPTG
-603 VRKDILSHFDA
+603 DICKAFS
-614 NEQEWNPNA
+614 
-623 GSSRGYFYYTEG
+623 YYTTEQAVDG
-635 YRYFTDEVI
+635 A
-644 GQETGKTPDGQRDT
+644 GQPLYDDLGNPIYLPSDSVFYLDFDNGWAVGSMGQRINNQT
-658 VYNVYA
+658 TAATAEVGTGVYGP
-664 TVDSVLTHN
+664 LT
-673 TGNGWEARTEGQG
+673 
-686 IVWERTPSGHI
+686 
-697 IADGSTYNPA
+697 IADHGATDGAMSFLTTKSDTDPA
-707 TVADDHGENTN
+707 SAWL
-718 CCVSFDAVKQTA
+718 
-730 DGRNEPYTASI
+730 
-741 QSTVRFKGPF
+741 QSTVKLQAPF
-751 DVITYIS
+751 DVVVFMTGQGAYGDS
-758 NKENSGKAAAELY
+758 NSLELL
-771 VSTDTL
+771 VSP
-777 QADSWQKV
+777 DSTQWTSLGMFTTIEMKNIERKV
-785 GDLQMGDIKR
+785 M
-795 IWKRT
+795 
-800 LLSYEGTD
+800 SYEGSDNVYIKLRSVCD
-808 EVFVKVAS
+808 E
-816 AGGMAAVFDIY
+816 GMKSTAIRTMIFDLM
-827 VKNHGELSEEYE
+827 VLNHGKLSEEYE

>member
-39 YIEQNITAGGDWTL
+39 NIEQNITAGGDWTL

-110 FLWINGSKDQD
+110 FLWINGSKNQD

-195 GGYHLYRVCVGQELY
+195 AGYHLYRVCVGQELY

-277 AVVVSGAIR
+277 AVVVSGAMR

-311 YETWGFAKA
+311 YETWGYAMA

-334 AKSPLFEPSSA
+334 AKSTLFEPSSA

-481 YTGPFLVTEGG
+481 YTGPFLVTEAG

-544 GTEIYYNF
+544 GAEIYYNF
-552 SGVADQVSAELYLEP
+552 SGVADPAAAELYLEP
-567 IAITEHSTVYAFAI
+567 ITMTQHSTVYAFA
-581 DATGELIQSETAQE
+581 TNYELVQSEVASCLVTVPGESVRIDTLAYMNSNDE
-595 AMLISGKE
+595 AYPTG
-603 VRKDILSHFDA
+603 DICKAFS
-614 NEQEWNPNA
+614 
-623 GSSRGYFYYTEG
+623 YYTTEQAVD
-635 YRYFTDEVI
+635 RA
-644 GQETGKTPDGQRDT
+644 GQPLYDDLGNPI
-658 VYNVYA
+658 YLPS
-664 TVDSVLTHN
+664 DSVFYQDF
-673 TGNGWEARTEGQG
+673 GNGWAVGSMGQRINNQTTAATTEVGTG
-686 IVWERTPSGHI
+686 VYGPLT
-697 IADGSTYNPA
+697 IADHGATDGAMSFLKTNSDTDPA
-707 TVADDHGENTN
+707 SAWL
-718 CCVSFDAVKQTA
+718 
-730 DGRNEPYTASI
+730 
-741 QSTVRFKGPF
+741 QSTVKLQAPF
-751 DVITYIS
+751 DVVVFMTGQGAYGDS
-758 NKENSGKAAAELY
+758 NTLELL
-771 VSTDTL
+771 VSP
-777 QADSWQKV
+777 DSTQWTSLGMFTTIEMKNIERKV
-785 GDLQMGDIKR
+785 M
-795 IWKRT
+795 
-800 LLSYEGTD
+800 SYEGSDNVYIKLRSVCD
-808 EVFVKVAS
+808 E
-816 AGGMAAVFDIY
+816 GMKSTAIRTMIFDLM
-827 VKNHGELSEEYE
+827 VLNHGELSEEYE
-839 DMVSGISNAQPDG
+839 DYADGIETVMPNHG
-852 EIVRTEIY
+852 EPVRTEVY
-860 SLSGTRLPAMKRGI
+860 SIGGTRLPNMQRGI
-874 NIVKEVYANGTVK
+874 NIVKEIYADGSVK
-887 ARKVVVR
+887 ARKVVVK

>member
-39 YIEQNITAGGDWTL
+39 NIEQNITSGGDWTL
-53 ESPGNYQIGD
+53 ESPGNYQIGN

-129 GGDKIF
+129 AGEKIF
-135 IVYESHKTTEE
+135 VVYESHNKEEE
-146 RGVECTTEGIYVDGT
+146 RGFKTTTDGVFIDGT
-161 TDQTVSKTLAI
+161 TDQTATSTISI
-172 DTVVY
+172 DTAVFCVQEY
-177 SVPEAYGSAGVD
+177 YGVESVD
-189 VTFKAT
+189 VTFQAT
-195 GGYHLYRVCVGQELY
+195 AGIHLYRICVGQELY

-264 GGSVTKDSLMAFE
+264 DGSVTKDSLMAFE
-277 AVVVSGAIR
+277 AVVVSGAMR

-311 YETWGFAKA
+311 YETWGYAKA
-320 VQTGMNTLYVDTTA
+320 VKTGMNTLYVDTTA
-334 AKSPLFEPSSA
+334 AKSTLFEPSSA

-367 GYEAPQGSYF
+367 GYDAPQGSYF
-377 ANDSVLAWAGST
+377 ANDSVLAWAGCT

-481 YTGPFLVTEGG
+481 YTGPFLITEAG

-513 PVEVKDQVATPVIS
+513 PMEVKRPGGHARHQRGTGDR
-527 VAQETGK
+527 QEHRDNRVRNARGRDLLQLQRRGRPRGCRTLPR
-534 STVTIECATP
+534 TDNNDA
-544 GTEIYYNF
+544 
-552 SGVADQVSAELYLEP
+552 ALYRLCLCHRRHRRAHP
-567 IAITEHSTVYAFAI
+567 
-581 DATGELIQSETAQE
+581 
-595 AMLISGKE
+595 
-603 VRKDILSHFDA
+603 
-614 NEQEWNPNA
+614 
-623 GSSRGYFYYTEG
+623 
-635 YRYFTDEVI
+635 
-644 GQETGKTPDGQRDT
+644 
-658 VYNVYA
+658 
-664 TVDSVLTHN
+664 
-673 TGNGWEARTEGQG
+673 
-686 IVWERTPSGHI
+686 
-697 IADGSTYNPA
+697 
-707 TVADDHGENTN
+707 
-718 CCVSFDAVKQTA
+718 
-730 DGRNEPYTASI
+730 
-741 QSTVRFKGPF
+741 
-751 DVITYIS
+751 
-758 NKENSGKAAAELY
+758 
-771 VSTDTL
+771 
-777 QADSWQKV
+777 V
-785 GDLQMGDIKR
+785 GDRARGNAHQRQGSAQRHTEPLRRQRAGMEPQRRFVAR
-795 IWKRT
+795 I
-800 LLSYEGTD
+800 LLLYG
-808 EVFVKVAS
+808 
-816 AGGMAAVFDIY
+816 
-827 VKNHGELSEEYE
+827 
-839 DMVSGISNAQPDG
+839 
-852 EIVRTEIY
+852 
-860 SLSGTRLPAMKRGI
+860 RLPILHRRSDRPGDGKDPRRTA
-874 NIVKEVYANGTVK
+874 
-887 ARKVVVR
+887 

>member
-1 MKKNIITLTLGLMTV
+1 M
-16 IGAGA
+16 
-21 QERRNWNFTHGWS
+21 
-34 DETLA
+34 
-39 YIEQNITAGGDWTL
+39 
-53 ESPGNYQIGD
+53 
-63 REAGPLTVNIDGTA
+63 
-77 WEIPETQG
+77 
-85 LQFGATS
+85 
-92 AKHIVIAYDN
+92 
-102 QLGYHGKQ
+102 
-110 FLWINGSKDQD
+110 
-121 YFTIPKVA
+121 A

-195 GGYHLYRVCVGQELY
+195 AGYHLYRVCVGQELD

-250 IENMELVEIDAAQA
+250 IENMELVDIDAAQA
-264 GGSVTKDSLMAFE
+264 DGNVTKDSLMAFE
-277 AVVVSGAIR
+277 AVVVSGAMR

-320 VQTGMNTLYVDTTA
+320 VKTGMNTLYVDTTA
-334 AKSPLFEPSSA
+334 AKSTLFEPSSA

-353 DGNFSMFISGDGAA
+353 DGNFSMFISGDGAD

-435 VVKTAKPTVTTTLK
+435 VVKTAKPTVTTTMK

-481 YTGPFLVTEGG
+481 YTGPFLVTEAG

-544 GTEIYYNF
+544 GAEIYYNF
-552 SGVADQVSAELYLEP
+552 SGVADPAAAVLYLEP
-567 IAITEHSTVYAFAI
+567 ITMTQHSTVYAFA
-581 DATGELIQSETAQE
+581 TNYELVQSE
-595 AMLISGKE
+595 
-603 VRKDILSHFDA
+603 
-614 NEQEWNPNA
+614 
-623 GSSRGYFYYTEG
+623 
-635 YRYFTDEVI
+635 
-644 GQETGKTPDGQRDT
+644 
-658 VYNVYA
+658 
-664 TVDSVLTHN
+664 
-673 TGNGWEARTEGQG
+673 
-686 IVWERTPSGHI
+686 
-697 IADGSTYNPA
+697 
-707 TVADDHGENTN
+707 
-718 CCVSFDAVKQTA
+718 
-730 DGRNEPYTASI
+730 
-741 QSTVRFKGPF
+741 
-751 DVITYIS
+751 
-758 NKENSGKAAAELY
+758 
-771 VSTDTL
+771 
-777 QADSWQKV
+777 
-785 GDLQMGDIKR
+785 
-795 IWKRT
+795 
-800 LLSYEGTD
+800 
-808 EVFVKVAS
+808 VAS
-816 AGGMAAVFDIY
+816 
-827 VKNHGELSEEYE
+827 
-839 DMVSGISNAQPDG
+839 
-852 EIVRTEIY
+852 
-860 SLSGTRLPAMKRGI
+860 
-874 NIVKEVYANGTVK
+874 
-887 ARKVVVR
+887 

>member
-1 MKKNIITLTLGLMTV
+1 MKRNIITLTLCLMTV

-39 YIEQNITAGGDWTL
+39 NIEQNITAGGGWTL

-63 REAGPLTVNIDGTA
+63 REAGPLTVNVNGEE
-77 WEIPETQG
+77 WVIPETQG
-85 LQFGATS
+85 LLFGATS
-92 AKHIVIAYDN
+92 AKHIIIAYDN

-110 FLWINGSKDQD
+110 FLWINGDRDQD
-121 YFTIPKVA
+121 YFTIPGVA
-129 GGDKIF
+129 AGEKIF
-135 IVYESHKTTEE
+135 VVYESHNKEEE
-146 RGVECTTEGIYVDGT
+146 RGFKATTDGVFIDGT
-161 TDQTVSKTLAI
+161 TDQTATSTIGI
-172 DTVVY
+172 DTAVFYVQEY
-177 SVPEAYGSAGVD
+177 YGVESVD
-189 VTFKAT
+189 VTFQVTA
-195 GGYHLYRVCVGQELY
+195 GIHLYRICLGQELY

-264 GGSVTKDSLMAFE
+264 DGSVTKDLLMAFE
-277 AVVVSGAIR
+277 AVVVSGAMR

-311 YETWGFAKA
+311 YETWGYAKA
-320 VQTGMNTLYVDTTA
+320 VKTGMNTLYVDTTA
-334 AKSPLFEPSSA
+334 AKSTLFEPSSA

-367 GYEAPQGSYF
+367 GYDAPQGSYF

-481 YTGPFLVTEGG
+481 YTGPFLITEAG

-544 GTEIYYNF
+544 GAEIYYNF
-552 SGVADQVSAELYLEP
+552 SGVADPAAAELYLEP
-567 IAITEHSTVYAFAI
+567 ITMTQHSTVYAFA
-581 DATGELIQSETAQE
+581 TNYELVQSEVASCLVTVPGESVRIDTLAYMNSNDE
-595 AMLISGKE
+595 AYPTG
-603 VRKDILSHFDA
+603 DICKAFS
-614 NEQEWNPNA
+614 
-623 GSSRGYFYYTEG
+623 YYTTEQAVDG
-635 YRYFTDEVI
+635 A
-644 GQETGKTPDGQRDT
+644 GQPLYDDLGNPI
-658 VYNVYA
+658 YLPS
-664 TVDSVLTHN
+664 DSVFYLDF
-673 TGNGWEARTEGQG
+673 GNGWAVGSMGQRINNQTTAATAEVG
-686 IVWERTPSGHI
+686 TGVYGPLT
-697 IADGSTYNPA
+697 IADHGATDGAMSFLTTKSDTDPA
-707 TVADDHGENTN
+707 SAWL
-718 CCVSFDAVKQTA
+718 
-730 DGRNEPYTASI
+730 
-741 QSTVRFKGPF
+741 QSTVKLQATF
-751 DVITYIS
+751 DVVVFMTGQGAYGDS
-758 NKENSGKAAAELY
+758 NSLELL
-771 VSTDTL
+771 VSP
-777 QADSWQKV
+777 DSTQWTSLGMFTTIEMKNIERKV
-785 GDLQMGDIKR
+785 M
-795 IWKRT
+795 
-800 LLSYEGTD
+800 SYEDSDNVYIKLRSVCD
-808 EVFVKVAS
+808 E
-816 AGGMAAVFDIY
+816 GMKSTVIRTMIFDLM
-827 VKNHGELSEEYE
+827 VLNHGKLSEEYE

>member
-39 YIEQNITAGGDWTL
+39 NIEQNITSGGDWTL
-53 ESPGNYQIGD
+53 ESPGNYQIGN

-129 GGDKIF
+129 AGEKIF
-135 IVYESHKTTEE
+135 VVYESHNKEEE
-146 RGVECTTEGIYVDGT
+146 RGFKTTTDGVFIDGT
-161 TDQTVSKTLAI
+161 TDQTATSTISI
-172 DTVVY
+172 DTAVFCVQEY
-177 SVPEAYGSAGVD
+177 YGVESVD
-189 VTFKAT
+189 VTFQAT
-195 GGYHLYRVCVGQELY
+195 AGIHLYRICVGQELY

-264 GGSVTKDSLMAFE
+264 DGSVTKDSLMAFE
-277 AVVVSGAIR
+277 AVVVSGAMR

-311 YETWGFAKA
+311 YETWGYAKA
-320 VQTGMNTLYVDTTA
+320 VKTGMNTLYVDTTA
-334 AKSPLFEPSSA
+334 AKSTLFEPSSA

-367 GYEAPQGSYF
+367 GYDAPQGSYF

-481 YTGPFLVTEGG
+481 YTGPFLITEAG

-544 GTEIYYNF
+544 GAEIYYNF
-552 SGVADQVSAELYLEP
+552 SGVADPAAAELYLEP
-567 IAITEHSTVYAFAI
+567 ITMTQHSTVYAFA
-581 DATGELIQSETAQE
+581 TNYELVQSEVASCLVTVPGESVRIDTLAYMNSNDE
-595 AMLISGKE
+595 AYPTG
-603 VRKDILSHFDA
+603 DICKAFS
-614 NEQEWNPNA
+614 
-623 GSSRGYFYYTEG
+623 YYTTEQAVDG
-635 YRYFTDEVI
+635 A
-644 GQETGKTPDGQRDT
+644 GQPLYDDLGNPI
-658 VYNVYA
+658 YLPS
-664 TVDSVLTHN
+664 DSVFYLDF
-673 TGNGWEARTEGQG
+673 GNGWAVGSMGQRINNQTTAASAEVG
-686 IVWERTPSGHI
+686 TGVYGPLT
-697 IADGSTYNPA
+697 IADHGATDGAMSFLTTKSDTDPA
-707 TVADDHGENTN
+707 SAWL
-718 CCVSFDAVKQTA
+718 
-730 DGRNEPYTASI
+730 
-741 QSTVRFKGPF
+741 QSTVKLQAPF
-751 DVITYIS
+751 DVVVFMTGQGSYGDS
-758 NKENSGKAAAELY
+758 NSLELL
-771 VSTDTL
+771 VSP
-777 QADSWQKV
+777 DSTQWTSLGMFTTIEMKNIERKV
-785 GDLQMGDIKR
+785 M
-795 IWKRT
+795 
-800 LLSYEGTD
+800 SYEGSDNVYIKLRSVCD
-808 EVFVKVAS
+808 E
-816 AGGMAAVFDIY
+816 GMKSTAIRTMIFDLM
-827 VKNHGELSEEYE
+827 VLNHGKLSEEYE
-839 DMVSGISNAQPDG
+839 DYVDGIETVTPNHG
-852 EIVRTEIY
+852 EPVRTEVY
-860 SLSGTRLPAMKRGI
+860 SIGGTRLPNMQRGI

>member
-1 MKKNIITLTLGLMTV
+1 MKRNIITLTLGLMTV

-39 YIEQNITAGGDWTL
+39 NIEQNITSGGDWTL
-53 ESPGNYQIGD
+53 ESPGNYQIGN

-129 GGDKIF
+129 AGEKIF
-135 IVYESHKTTEE
+135 VVYESHNKEEE
-146 RGVECTTEGIYVDGT
+146 RGFKTTTDGVFIDGT
-161 TDQTVSKTLAI
+161 TDQTATSTISI
-172 DTVVY
+172 DTAVFCVQEY
-177 SVPEAYGSAGVD
+177 YGVESVD
-189 VTFKAT
+189 VTFQAT
-195 GGYHLYRVCVGQELY
+195 AGIHLYRICVGQELY

-264 GGSVTKDSLMAFE
+264 DASVTKDSLMAFE
-277 AVVVSGAIR
+277 AVVVSGAMR

-311 YETWGFAKA
+311 YETWGYAKA
-320 VQTGMNTLYVDTTA
+320 VKTGMNTLYVDTTA
-334 AKSPLFEPSSA
+334 AKSTLFEPSSA

-367 GYEAPQGSYF
+367 GYDAPQGSYF

-481 YTGPFLVTEGG
+481 YTGPFLITEDG

-544 GTEIYYNF
+544 GAEIYYNF
-552 SGVADQVSAELYLEP
+552 SGVADPAAAELYLEP
-567 IAITEHSTVYAFAI
+567 ITMTEHRNVYAFA
-581 DATGELIQSETAQE
+581 TNYELVQSEVASCLVTVPGESVRIDTLAYMNSNDE
-595 AMLISGKE
+595 AYPTG
-603 VRKDILSHFDA
+603 DICKAFS
-614 NEQEWNPNA
+614 
-623 GSSRGYFYYTEG
+623 YYTTEQAVDG
-635 YRYFTDEVI
+635 A
-644 GQETGKTPDGQRDT
+644 GQPLYDDLGNPI
-658 VYNVYA
+658 YLPS
-664 TVDSVLTHN
+664 DSVFYLDF
-673 TGNGWEARTEGQG
+673 GNGWAVGSMGQRINNQTTAATAEVG
-686 IVWERTPSGHI
+686 TGVYGPLT
-697 IADGSTYNPA
+697 IADHGATDGAMSFLKTNSDTDPA
-707 TVADDHGENTN
+707 TAWL
-718 CCVSFDAVKQTA
+718 
-730 DGRNEPYTASI
+730 
-741 QSTVRFKGPF
+741 QSTVRLQAPF
-751 DVITYIS
+751 DVVVFMTGQGAYGDS
-758 NKENSGKAAAELY
+758 NSLELL
-771 VSTDTL
+771 VSP
-777 QADSWQKV
+777 DSTQWTSVGMFTTIEMKNIERKV
-785 GDLQMGDIKR
+785 M
-795 IWKRT
+795 
-800 LLSYEGTD
+800 SYEGSDNVYIKLRSVCD
-808 EVFVKVAS
+808 E
-816 AGGMAAVFDIY
+816 GMKSTAIRTMIFDLM
-827 VKNHGELSEEYE
+827 VLNHGKLSEEYE

-887 ARKVVVR
+887 ARKIVVR

>member
-39 YIEQNITAGGDWTL
+39 NIEQNITAGGGWTL
-53 ESPGNYQIGD
+53 ESPGNYQIGN

-129 GGDKIF
+129 AGEKIF
-135 IVYESHKTTEE
+135 VVYESHNKEEE
-146 RGVECTTEGIYVDGT
+146 RGFKTTTDGVFIDGT
-161 TDQTVSKTLAI
+161 TDQTATSTISI
-172 DTVVY
+172 DTAVFCVQEY
-177 SVPEAYGSAGVD
+177 YGVESVD
-189 VTFKAT
+189 VTFQAT
-195 GGYHLYRVCVGQELY
+195 AGIHLYRICVGQELY

-264 GGSVTKDSLMAFE
+264 DGSVTKDSLMAFE
-277 AVVVSGAIR
+277 AVVVSGAMR

-311 YETWGFAKA
+311 YETWGYAKA
-320 VQTGMNTLYVDTTA
+320 VKTGMNTLYVDTTA
-334 AKSPLFEPSSA
+334 AKSTLFEPSSA

-367 GYEAPQGSYF
+367 GYDAPQGSYF

-481 YTGPFLVTEGG
+481 YTGPFLITEAG

-544 GTEIYYNF
+544 GAEIYYNF
-552 SGVADQVSAELYLEP
+552 SGVADPAAAELYLEP
-567 IAITEHSTVYAFAI
+567 ITMTQHSTVYAFA
-581 DATGELIQSETAQE
+581 TNYELVQSEVASCLVTVPGESVRIDTLAYMNSNDE
-595 AMLISGKE
+595 AYPTG
-603 VRKDILSHFDA
+603 DICKAFS
-614 NEQEWNPNA
+614 
-623 GSSRGYFYYTEG
+623 YYTTEQAVDG
-635 YRYFTDEVI
+635 A
-644 GQETGKTPDGQRDT
+644 GQPLYDDLGNPI
-658 VYNVYA
+658 YLPS
-664 TVDSVLTHN
+664 DSVFYLDF
-673 TGNGWEARTEGQG
+673 GNGWAVGSMGQRINNQTTAATAEVG
-686 IVWERTPSGHI
+686 TGVYGPLT
-697 IADGSTYNPA
+697 IADHGATDGAMSFLTTKSDTEPA
-707 TVADDHGENTN
+707 SAWL
-718 CCVSFDAVKQTA
+718 
-730 DGRNEPYTASI
+730 
-741 QSTVRFKGPF
+741 QSTVKLQAPF
-751 DVITYIS
+751 DVVVFMTGQGAYGDS
-758 NKENSGKAAAELY
+758 NSLELL
-771 VSTDTL
+771 VSP
-777 QADSWQKV
+777 DSTQWTSLGMFTTIEMKNIERKV
-785 GDLQMGDIKR
+785 M
-795 IWKRT
+795 
-800 LLSYEGTD
+800 SYEGSDNVYIKLRSVCD
-808 EVFVKVAS
+808 E
-816 AGGMAAVFDIY
+816 GMKSTAIRTMIFDLM
-827 VKNHGELSEEYE
+827 VLNHGKLSEEYE

>member
-85 LQFGATS
+85 LQFGATD
-92 AKHIVIAYDN
+92 AKHIIVAYDN
-102 QLGYHGKQ
+102 QNGYHGKQ

-146 RGVECTTEGIYVDGT
+146 RGVECTTEGIYVDGA

-264 GGSVTKDSLMAFE
+264 DGSVTKDSLMAFE
-277 AVVVSGAIR
+277 AVVVSGAMR
-286 KDNSMAQTVK
+286 KDNSMAQTMK

-311 YETWGFAKA
+311 YETWGYAMA

-334 AKSPLFEPSSA
+334 AKSTLFEPSSA

-353 DGNFSMFISGDGAA
+353 DGNFSMFISWDGAD

-481 YTGPFLVTEGG
+481 YTGPFLVTEAG

-544 GTEIYYNF
+544 GAEIYYNF
-552 SGVADQVSAELYLEP
+552 SGVADPAAAELYLEP
-567 IAITEHSTVYAFAI
+567 ITMTQHSTVYAFA
-581 DATGELIQSETAQE
+581 TNYELVQSEVASCLVTVPGESVRIDTLAYMNSNDE
-595 AMLISGKE
+595 AYPTG
-603 VRKDILSHFDA
+603 DICKAFS
-614 NEQEWNPNA
+614 
-623 GSSRGYFYYTEG
+623 YYTTEQAVDG
-635 YRYFTDEVI
+635 A
-644 GQETGKTPDGQRDT
+644 GQPLYDDLGNPI
-658 VYNVYA
+658 YLPS
-664 TVDSVLTHN
+664 DSVFYQDF
-673 TGNGWEARTEGQG
+673 GNGWAVGSMGQRINNQTTAATAEIG
-686 IVWERTPSGHI
+686 TGVYGPLT
-697 IADGSTYNPA
+697 IADHGATDGAMSFLKTNSDTDPA
-707 TVADDHGENTN
+707 SAWL
-718 CCVSFDAVKQTA
+718 
-730 DGRNEPYTASI
+730 
-741 QSTVRFKGPF
+741 QSTVKLQAPF
-751 DVITYIS
+751 DVVVFMTGQGAYGDS
-758 NKENSGKAAAELY
+758 NSLELL
-771 VSTDTL
+771 VSP
-777 QADSWQKV
+777 DSMQWTSLGMFTTIEMKNIERKV
-785 GDLQMGDIKR
+785 M
-795 IWKRT
+795 
-800 LLSYEGTD
+800 SYEGSDNVYIKLRSVCD
-808 EVFVKVAS
+808 E
-816 AGGMAAVFDIY
+816 GMKSTAIRTMIFDLM
-827 VKNHGELSEEYE
+827 VLNHGELSEEYE
-839 DMVSGISNAQPDG
+839 DYADGIETVMPNHG
-852 EIVRTEIY
+852 EPVRTEVY
-860 SLSGTRLPAMKRGI
+860 SIGGTRLPNMQRGI
-874 NIVKEVYANGTVK
+874 NIVKEIYADGSVK
-887 ARKVVVR
+887 ARKVVVK

>member
-39 YIEQNITAGGDWTL
+39 NIEQNITSGGDWTL
-53 ESPGNYQIGD
+53 ESPGNYQIGN

-129 GGDKIF
+129 AGEKIF
-135 IVYESHKTTEE
+135 VVYESHNKEEE
-146 RGVECTTEGIYVDGT
+146 RGFKTTTDGVFIDGT
-161 TDQTVSKTLAI
+161 TDQTATSTISI
-172 DTVVY
+172 DTAVFCVQEY
-177 SVPEAYGSAGVD
+177 YGVESVD
-189 VTFKAT
+189 VTFQAT
-195 GGYHLYRVCVGQELY
+195 AGIHLYRICVGQELY

-264 GGSVTKDSLMAFE
+264 DGSVTKDSLMAFE
-277 AVVVSGAIR
+277 AVVVSGAMR

-311 YETWGFAKA
+311 YETWGYAKA
-320 VQTGMNTLYVDTTA
+320 VKTGMNTLYVDTTA
-334 AKSPLFEPSSA
+334 AKSTLFEPSSA

-367 GYEAPQGSYF
+367 GYDAPQGSYF

-481 YTGPFLVTEGG
+481 YTGPFLITEAG

-544 GTEIYYNF
+544 GAEIYYNF
-552 SGVADQVSAELYLEP
+552 SGVADPAAAELYLEP
-567 IAITEHSTVYAFAI
+567 ITMTQHSTVYAFA
-581 DATGELIQSETAQE
+581 TNYELVQSEVASCLVTVPGESVRIDTLAYMNSNDE
-595 AMLISGKE
+595 AYPTG
-603 VRKDILSHFDA
+603 DICKAFS
-614 NEQEWNPNA
+614 
-623 GSSRGYFYYTEG
+623 YYTTEQAVDG
-635 YRYFTDEVI
+635 A
-644 GQETGKTPDGQRDT
+644 GQPLYDDLGNPI
-658 VYNVYA
+658 YLPS
-664 TVDSVLTHN
+664 DSVFYLDF
-673 TGNGWEARTEGQG
+673 GNGWAVGSMGQRINNQTTAATAEVG
-686 IVWERTPSGHI
+686 TGVYGPLT
-697 IADGSTYNPA
+697 IADHGATDGAMSFLTTKSDTDPA
-707 TVADDHGENTN
+707 SAWL
-718 CCVSFDAVKQTA
+718 
-730 DGRNEPYTASI
+730 
-741 QSTVRFKGPF
+741 QSTVKLQAPF
-751 DVITYIS
+751 DVVVFMTGQGAYGDS
-758 NKENSGKAAAELY
+758 NSLELL
-771 VSTDTL
+771 VSP
-777 QADSWQKV
+777 DSTQWTSLGMFTTIEMKNIERKV
-785 GDLQMGDIKR
+785 M
-795 IWKRT
+795 
-800 LLSYEGTD
+800 SYEDSDNVYIKLRSVCD
-808 EVFVKVAS
+808 E
-816 AGGMAAVFDIY
+816 GMKSTAIRTMIFDLM
-827 VKNHGELSEEYE
+827 VLNHGKLSEEYE

>member
-39 YIEQNITAGGDWTL
+39 NIEQNITSGGDWTL
-53 ESPGNYQIGD
+53 ESPGNYQIGN

-129 GGDKIF
+129 AGEKIF
-135 IVYESHKTTEE
+135 VVYESHNKEEE
-146 RGVECTTEGIYVDGT
+146 RGFKTTTDGVFIDGT
-161 TDQTVSKTLAI
+161 TDQTATSTISI
-172 DTVVY
+172 DTAVFCVQEY
-177 SVPEAYGSAGVD
+177 YGVESVD
-189 VTFKAT
+189 VTFQAT
-195 GGYHLYRVCVGQELY
+195 AGIHLYRICVAQELY

-264 GGSVTKDSLMAFE
+264 DGSVTKDSLMAFE
-277 AVVVSGAIR
+277 AVVVSGAMR

-311 YETWGFAKA
+311 YETWGYAKA
-320 VQTGMNTLYVDTTA
+320 VKTGMNTLYVDTTA
-334 AKSPLFEPSSA
+334 AKSTLFEPSSA

-367 GYEAPQGSYF
+367 GYDAPQGSYF

-481 YTGPFLVTEGG
+481 YTGPFLITEAG

-544 GTEIYYNF
+544 GAEIYYNF
-552 SGVADQVSAELYLEP
+552 SGVADPAAAELYLEP
-567 IAITEHSTVYAFAI
+567 ITMTQHSTVYAFA
-581 DATGELIQSETAQE
+581 TNYELVQSEVASCLVTVPGESVRIDTLAYMNSNDE
-595 AMLISGKE
+595 AYPTG
-603 VRKDILSHFDA
+603 DICKAFS
-614 NEQEWNPNA
+614 
-623 GSSRGYFYYTEG
+623 YYTTEQAVDG
-635 YRYFTDEVI
+635 A
-644 GQETGKTPDGQRDT
+644 GQPLYDDLGNPI
-658 VYNVYA
+658 YLPS
-664 TVDSVLTHN
+664 DSVFYLDF
-673 TGNGWEARTEGQG
+673 GNGWAVGSMGQRINNQTTAATAEVG
-686 IVWERTPSGHI
+686 TGVYGPLT
-697 IADGSTYNPA
+697 IADHGATDGAMSFLTTKSDTDPA
-707 TVADDHGENTN
+707 SAWL
-718 CCVSFDAVKQTA
+718 
-730 DGRNEPYTASI
+730 
-741 QSTVRFKGPF
+741 QSTVKLQAPF
-751 DVITYIS
+751 DVVVFMTGQGAYGDS
-758 NKENSGKAAAELY
+758 NSLELL
-771 VSTDTL
+771 VSP
-777 QADSWQKV
+777 DSTQWTSLGMFTTIEMKNIERKV
-785 GDLQMGDIKR
+785 M
-795 IWKRT
+795 
-800 LLSYEGTD
+800 SYEDSDNVYIKLRSVCD
-808 EVFVKVAS
+808 E
-816 AGGMAAVFDIY
+816 GMKSTAIRTMIFDLM
-827 VKNHGELSEEYE
+827 VLNHGKLSEEYE

>member
-39 YIEQNITAGGDWTL
+39 NIEQNITSGGDWTL
-53 ESPGNYQIGD
+53 ESPGNYQIGN

-129 GGDKIF
+129 AGEKIF
-135 IVYESHKTTEE
+135 VVYESHNKEEE
-146 RGVECTTEGIYVDGT
+146 RGFKTTTDGVFIDGT
-161 TDQTVSKTLAI
+161 TDQTATSTISI
-172 DTVVY
+172 DTAVFCVQEY
-177 SVPEAYGSAGVD
+177 YGVESVD
-189 VTFKAT
+189 VTFQAT
-195 GGYHLYRVCVGQELY
+195 AGIHLYRICVGQELY

-264 GGSVTKDSLMAFE
+264 DRSVTKDSPMAFE
-277 AVVVSGAIR
+277 AVVVSGAMR

-311 YETWGFAKA
+311 YETWGYAKA
-320 VQTGMNTLYVDTTA
+320 VKTGMNTLYVDTTA
-334 AKSPLFEPSSA
+334 AKSTLFEPSSA

-367 GYEAPQGSYF
+367 GYDAPQGSYF

-481 YTGPFLVTEGG
+481 YTGPFLITEAG

-544 GTEIYYNF
+544 GAEIYYNF
-552 SGVADQVSAELYLEP
+552 SGVADPAAAELYLEP
-567 IAITEHSTVYAFAI
+567 ITMTQHSTVYAFA
-581 DATGELIQSETAQE
+581 TNYELVQSEVASCLVTVPGESVRIDTLAYMNSNDE
-595 AMLISGKE
+595 AYPTG
-603 VRKDILSHFDA
+603 DICKAFS
-614 NEQEWNPNA
+614 
-623 GSSRGYFYYTEG
+623 YYTTEQAVDG
-635 YRYFTDEVI
+635 A
-644 GQETGKTPDGQRDT
+644 GQPLYDDLGNPI
-658 VYNVYA
+658 YLPS
-664 TVDSVLTHN
+664 DSVFYLDF
-673 TGNGWEARTEGQG
+673 GNGWAVGSMGQRINNQTTAATAEVG
-686 IVWERTPSGHI
+686 TGVYGPLT
-697 IADGSTYNPA
+697 IADHGATDGAMSFLTTKSDTDPA
-707 TVADDHGENTN
+707 SAWL
-718 CCVSFDAVKQTA
+718 
-730 DGRNEPYTASI
+730 
-741 QSTVRFKGPF
+741 QSTVKLQAPF
-751 DVITYIS
+751 DVVVFMTGQGAYGDS
-758 NKENSGKAAAELY
+758 NSLELL
-771 VSTDTL
+771 VSP
-777 QADSWQKV
+777 DSTQWTSLGMFTTIEMKNIERKV
-785 GDLQMGDIKR
+785 M
-795 IWKRT
+795 
-800 LLSYEGTD
+800 SYEDSDNVYIKLRSVCD
-808 EVFVKVAS
+808 E
-816 AGGMAAVFDIY
+816 GMKSTVIRTMIFDLM
-827 VKNHGELSEEYE
+827 VLNHGKLSEEYE